1 MRPFRKQNHP
11 GAPVKILLATDGSN
25 HARKAVDYV
34 IKHAAMLGDQ
44 PDLTLLHVQARLPNR
59 AAAALS
65 RTAVDRYYRDQ
76 AEKAL
81 APARRALSAK
91 GIPFK
96 EVKLFGDAGEI
107 IASFAARG
115 KFSLLVMGSRGL
127 GGFGSIVLG
136 SVAHKVLASCKVPA
150 LIIR

>member
-1 MRPFRKQNHP
+1 MRPFRNKNHP
-11 GAPVKILLATDGSN
+11 GVPVKILLATDGSN

-34 IKHAAMLGDQ
+34 IKHSAMLGDE
-44 PDLTLLHVQARLPNR
+44 PDLTLVHVQARLPNR

-65 RTAVDRYYRDQ
+65 RTAVERYYRDQ
-76 AEKAL
+76 TEKAL

-96 EVKLFGDAGEI
+96 EAKLFGDAGET
-107 IASFAARG
+107 IASFATRG
-115 KFSLLVMGSRGL
+115 KFSLVVMGSRGM

-136 SVAHKVLASCKVPA
+136 SVAHRVLAGCKVPA